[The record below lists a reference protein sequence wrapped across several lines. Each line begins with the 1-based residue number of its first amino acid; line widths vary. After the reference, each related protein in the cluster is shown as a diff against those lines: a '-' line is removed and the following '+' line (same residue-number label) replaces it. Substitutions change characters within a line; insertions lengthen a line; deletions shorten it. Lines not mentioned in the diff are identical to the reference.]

1 MGDNGGPPPESTIA
15 KNFALLATAFPN
27 AVEIKP
33 STFTEFYALLDKPA
47 VRSKLPVLTAEAG
60 DTWVYG
66 CSSDPRKM
74 ALMRLYMRARREH
87 ASSEDP
93 VALLNFSRF
102 LVKASEHTW
111 GSDGRCMEPGSG
123 DTTSWSNEAFGK
135 VRPSH
140 LFKQQEDAWH
150 EQRAY
155 FTHALQA
162 LGERSKLRAAI
173 RAGTAALDA
182 LGQTSV
188 AAGMVAVPQADW
200 AKDIRLRPAEG
211 EGHGVSLRLSLESGA
226 IVSLVECSSDA
237 CDGGF
242 PEPRSWASES
252 QPLGRFVYRS
262 RSHESGVDYYARYQ
276 YVNAGWGPR
285 VYEKIGVT
293 SATANET
300 TSLAKVSGMLK
311 NASAMVV
318 GLSPPAFISEIYG
331 GPRKLQLFLSLPSHA
346 AGLQLHMSVID
357 KTTTRLP
364 EEGWVEFRPNLSS
377 YASLHIEKLGS
388 MVNPADMLV
397 NGSRTLHAV
406 GDEQGVVF
414 TDNASRRRLR
424 LISLDAGLV
433 SPGPA
438 ADNMD
443 LYAFPG
449 VLPKPQDGVAFSLW
463 NNLWSVNYVF
473 WYPFTPADASFG
485 FRFALHFESSA

>member
-1 MGDNGGPPPESTIA
+1 MLCYGWVGDNGGPPAESTIS
-15 KNFALLATAFPN
+15 KNFALLGKAFPN
-27 AVEIKP
+27 AAEIKP
-33 STFTEFYALLDKPA
+33 STFTEFYALLDQPS

-74 ALMRLYMRARREH
+74 ALMRLFMRARREH

-93 VALLNFSRF
+93 VALHKFTRY

-123 DTTSWSNEAFGK
+123 DTHSWSNEAFEK
-135 VRPSH
+135 VRPTH
-140 LFKQQEDAWH
+140 LFRQQEDAWH

-155 FTHALQA
+155 FTHALSA
-162 LGERSKLRAAI
+162 LGGDSKLGAAI
-173 RAGTAALDA
+173 RAEMLALDS
-182 LGQTSV
+182 LGQTNSST
-188 AAGMVAVPQADW
+188 AGMAVVPPSDW
-200 AKDIRLRPAEG
+200 GKDIRLRPSTG
-211 EGHGVSLRLSLESGA
+211 PGHGLSLRLSLESGA
-226 IVSLVECSSDA
+226 IISLVECASDL
-237 CDGGF
+237 CDGGGGGSA
-242 PEPRSWASES
+242 PQMQWASEA

-262 RSHESGVDYYARYQ
+262 RSHESGVLYYKHYQ
-276 YVNAGWGPR
+276 YENASWGPR

-293 SATANET
+293 NTTANET
-300 TSLAKVSGMLK
+300 TSYAKISRLHK
-311 NASAMVV
+311 NASAVV
-318 GLSPPAFISEIYG
+318 AELSPPTLIADIYG
-331 GPRKLQLFLSLPSHA
+331 APRKLQLVLSLPSQA
-346 AGLQLHMSVID
+346 AGLQLDMSIIN

-364 EEGWVEFRPNLSS
+364 EEGWLEFRPSLSTD
-377 YASLHIEKLGS
+377 ASLRIEKLGS
-388 MVNPADMLV
+388 MVDPADMLI

-406 GDEQGVVF
+406 GDEQGVLF
-414 TDNASRRRLR
+414 IDKSLRRGMR

-449 VLPKPQDGVAFSLW
+449 VLPAPQDGVAFSLW

-473 WYPFTPADASFG
+473 WCYPPTN
-485 FRFALHFESSA
+485 L